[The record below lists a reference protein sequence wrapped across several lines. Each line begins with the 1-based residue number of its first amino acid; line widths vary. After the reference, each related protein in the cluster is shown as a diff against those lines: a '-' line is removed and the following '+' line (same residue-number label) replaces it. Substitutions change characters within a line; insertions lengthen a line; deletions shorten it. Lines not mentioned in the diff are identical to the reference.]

1 MPESSRQ
8 RHAVLAL
15 LLAALATLGPFS
27 IDTFLPAMAD
37 IGVALSASPLQMQ
50 QALSVYLF
58 CYALMMLWHGA
69 ISDSVGRRP
78 VILVSC
84 LCFAI
89 ASVGCAMAS
98 DLSTLLLFRG
108 MQGLCGG
115 AGLVVGRAIIRDRFH
130 GHDAQRMMS
139 QVTMLFSVSPAIAP
153 VVGGLL
159 FGSFGWRSIF
169 VFMALLG
176 LLLFAAC
183 WRSLPETLAREG
195 ASSEQELDD
204 DRARVRS
211 AQAALK
217 ATQAQAQAAGAA
229 IVAARTQVAGAESA
243 VKAADA
249 TVQRINADLAD
260 SELAA
265 PRDGRVQLRLAQ
277 PGEVLGGG
285 GKLLNLVDL
294 TDVYM
299 SFFLPETV
307 AGRVALGTEVR
318 IVLDAA
324 PQYVIPAKVSFVAST
339 AQFTPKTVET
349 ASERQKLM
357 FRVRAR
363 IAPELLRKHITQ
375 VKTGLPGQ
383 AWIKLDEGRDWPAH
397 LHNVVAP

>member
-183 WRSLPETLAREG
+183 WRSLPETLAREVRPPFAWRQLARNYLEVGRKREFQLLALAVSFNFAGFFLYIPSAPVFVMQHLGLGHDQFIWMFGPAVGGIMLG
-195 ASSEQELDD
+195 AFLSGRLAGRRNARQLVSLGYGLMFGAAALNVLSAWLLPPSVWSSVPPLALYSTGMSLSAPSITIVLMDQFPHL
-204 DRARVRS
+204 RGTVSSMQGFTQTMFSSLIAGVIAPLVWGSTLSLALTMSGLLLTGFLLRS
-211 AQAALK
+211 AYRRRVSR
-217 ATQAQAQAAGAA
+217 AG
-229 IVAARTQVAGAESA
+229 
-243 VKAADA
+243 
-249 TVQRINADLAD
+249 
-260 SELAA
+260 
-265 PRDGRVQLRLAQ
+265 
-277 PGEVLGGG
+277 
-285 GKLLNLVDL
+285 
-294 TDVYM
+294 
-299 SFFLPETV
+299 
-307 AGRVALGTEVR
+307 
-318 IVLDAA
+318 
-324 PQYVIPAKVSFVAST
+324 
-339 AQFTPKTVET
+339 
-349 ASERQKLM
+349 
-357 FRVRAR
+357 
-363 IAPELLRKHITQ
+363 
-375 VKTGLPGQ
+375 
-383 AWIKLDEGRDWPAH
+383 
-397 LHNVVAP
+397 